1 MSFFGQSLFSGKELQ
16 HTWVLLTTKQK
27 SNLAKAS
34 IDLEKT
40 FVFIVTIALLSNRS
54 NLSFINS
61 FCDDLDR
68 VPAARAHDDEAP
80 TLHNLHCKGGK
91 DRSQY
96 LTSLLYMLCNMVIN
110 KLCLY
115 LFL

>member
-34 IDLEKT
+34 IDLDKT